1 MRGGPPHNP
10 AQSFEAGIIESS
22 KAYVAAGY
30 RHIPKPDPAPFKPKS
45 PGIFSPAILEGEA
58 IPERRWIV
66 EGLIPAGNVT
76 MLAGDGGLGKS
87 LLAMQLLACVTL
99 GKPWLDIPT
108 TQCNALAVFCEDERD
123 ELHIRQ
129 QAINQH
135 YGCSFSDL
143 APCLWMPRVGEAN
156 VMRHFG
162 ERGPSEPTAFYAE
175 VKRQVQATGARLV
188 VIDSLHDVF
197 SGNEN
202 IRGNARQFISDLRA
216 IVLPVDGAVLLLS
229 HPSMSGMNS
238 GTGAAGST
246 AWHNAV
252 RSRLYLT
259 RPNIKPANFS
269 GESNPEDDGDP
280 DERVLKTMKSN
291 YGAIGGKI
299 ALRWERGVFV
309 AQGNTS
315 QPTTLLDRLDI
326 DRRVLEAVRSLVEN
340 DTKVAAD
347 KNAAKGLANLVRKM
361 PATKKL
367 GWQQAGDSQDRLIT
381 SGKLVKVE
389 MGPPSHRVVYLRPPE
404 CRYAGEKGGV
414 Q

>member
-1 MRGGPPHNP
+1 MKSPPHNP
-10 AQSFEAGIIESS
+10 AQAFQDGIVDGT
-22 KAYVAAGY
+22 KAYVENGF
-30 RHIPKPDPAPFKPKS
+30 RHIPKPDPAPIGDKLPAT
-45 PGIFSPAILEGEA
+45 FSPVILDGKA

-66 EGLIPAGNVT
+66 ESLIPAGNVT

-87 LLAMQLLACVTL
+87 LLAMQLLTCVSI
-99 GKPWLDIPT
+99 GRPWLDLPT
-108 TQCNALAVFCEDERD
+108 TPCNALGVFCEDERD

-129 QAINQH
+129 AAINEH
-135 YGCSFSDL
+135 YGCGWADL

-162 ERGPSEPTAFYAE
+162 DRGPSDPTEFYRN
-175 VKRQVQATGARLV
+175 VKDRVKTTGARLV
-188 VIDSLHDVF
+188 IIDSLHDVF

-202 IRGNARQFISDLRA
+202 FRGNARQFISDLRA

-259 RPNIKPANFS
+259 RPAIRPADFS
-269 GESNPEDDGDP
+269 GEAAAEDDGDP

-299 ALRWERGVFV
+299 ILRWERGVFV
-309 AQGNTS
+309 PQGGGS
-315 QPTTLLDRLDI
+315 QPATLLDKLDI
-326 DRRVLEAVRSLVEN
+326 DRRVLEAVRSLVDS

-347 KNAAKGLANLVRKM
+347 KNAAKGLANLIRKM

-367 GWQQAGDSQDRLIT
+367 SWQQAGDSQDRLIAG
-381 SGKLVKVE
+381 GKLVKVE
-389 MGPPSHRVVYLRPPE
+389 MGPPSHRVVYLRPADL
-404 CRYAGEKGGV
+404 RYAGEKGGV